1 MPFTSCSRGSGAPK
15 TAACEPKRSS
25 SALAIGLVSRRGD
38 QPEQQQLEQ
47 LVIGE
52 GCIAMLTEAVAQAL
66 AVPVVVL
73 FLAKRGGEAGLLR
86 QGCRLGGLFREK
98 ERSSLASLVAKGS
111 SASLECETG
120 PFVIKRSSVQG
131 REAGSVEA
139 AWRKRENLAAVGS
152 NPDRVFVLRR
162 K

>member
-1 MPFTSCSRGSGAPK
+1 LPSDAER
-15 TAACEPKRSS
+15 
-25 SALAIGLVSRRGD
+25 LAYFAKDAG
-38 QPEQQQLEQ
+38 
-47 LVIGE
+47 
-52 GCIAMLTEAVAQAL
+52 L
-66 AVPVVVL
+66 AVCS
-73 FLAKRGGEAGLLR
+73 AK
-86 QGCRLGGLFREK
+86 K